1 MTVRRRRGVGK
12 GLGGNREVSP
22 YVLRGRRRRGDLSGA
37 QAAADLEEG
46 GTRGKCG
53 FPRGSELEA
62 NDTPGAPTSEIVD
75 FLKGKV
81 PV

>member
-1 MTVRRRRGVGK
+1 MTVRRSRGVGK
-12 GLGGNREVSP
+12 GLGGNREVPP
-22 YVLRGRRRRGDLSGA
+22 YVLRGRRGDLSGA
-37 QAAADLEEG
+37 QA
-46 GTRGKCG
+46 
-53 FPRGSELEA
+53 EA